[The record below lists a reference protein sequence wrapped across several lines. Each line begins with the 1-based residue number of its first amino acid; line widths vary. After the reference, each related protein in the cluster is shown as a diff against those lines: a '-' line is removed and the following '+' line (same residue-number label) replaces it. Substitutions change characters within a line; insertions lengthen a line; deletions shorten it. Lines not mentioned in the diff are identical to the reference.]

1 MQIYLRNCSK
11 NMQFYLENCS
21 KNLHN
26 FIMLKR
32 RAYSFLDE
40 WRKTKK
46 NECLLIKGARQIG
59 KTFLVRQFGK
69 ENYESF
75 IELNFEKEPE
85 LKSAFDGNLDVPN
98 IIKEISLRKPGI
110 KIVPHKTLIFFDE
123 IQSCPQAR
131 TALKFLAQ
139 DDTFDV
145 IATGSLLGIN
155 YKEISS
161 IPVGYERQYEMHSLD
176 FEEFLWALGIEQSAI
191 LSLKENFDKKLPV
204 EKSTNEIMQKYLR
217 EFMAVGG
224 MPEVVNKFL
233 ETSNYNVVHEEQQKI
248 LNDYLNDIA
257 KYASTPDKPK
267 ARNCY
272 LSIPRQLAKENT
284 KFKYSEVE
292 KGGTARK
299 YANSLDWLRDANLVR
314 YCYNYIPP
322 EFPLA
327 AYVRDEQF
335 RIYLNDIGLLICMYG
350 YQMKEAVVTDSL
362 SGTVKGGIYEN
373 LIADFL
379 VKKNYPLYYFKR
391 DDSSSE
397 VEFLIEKECSVVPV
411 EVKAKKG
418 GTSSLDF
425 LLKKD
430 EIKYGYKI
438 INGNVGQLG
447 KKITIPHYMCMFL

>member
-1 MQIYLRNCSK
+1 M
-11 NMQFYLENCS
+11 
-21 KNLHN
+21 
-26 FIMLKR
+26 
-32 RAYSFLDE
+32 
-40 WRKTKK
+40 
-46 NECLLIKGARQIG
+46 
-59 KTFLVRQFGK
+59 
-69 ENYESF
+69 
-75 IELNFEKEPE
+75 
-85 LKSAFDGNLDVPN
+85 
-98 IIKEISLRKPGI
+98 
-110 KIVPHKTLIFFDE
+110 
-123 IQSCPQAR
+123 
-131 TALKFLAQ
+131 KFLAQ

-145 IATGSLLGIN
+145 IATGSLLGLN

-204 EKSTNEIMQKYLR
+204 EKSTNEVMQKYLR

-314 YCYNYIPP
+314 YCYNCIPP

-350 YQMKEAVVTDSL
+350 Y
-362 SGTVKGGIYEN
+362 
-373 LIADFL
+373 
-379 VKKNYPLYYFKR
+379 
-391 DDSSSE
+391 
-397 VEFLIEKECSVVPV
+397 
-411 EVKAKKG
+411 
-418 GTSSLDF
+418 
-425 LLKKD
+425 
-430 EIKYGYKI
+430 KI
-438 INGNVGQLG
+438 INGNLE
-447 KKITIPHYMCMFL
+447 